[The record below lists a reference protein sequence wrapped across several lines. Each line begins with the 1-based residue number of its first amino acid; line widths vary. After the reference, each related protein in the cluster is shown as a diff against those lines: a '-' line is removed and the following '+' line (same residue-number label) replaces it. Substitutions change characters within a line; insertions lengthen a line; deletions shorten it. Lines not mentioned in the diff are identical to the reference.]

1 MSQGGPAEHILA
13 AFLNNLAV
21 RIPDPG
27 MKAERAARSQLDSSA
42 WSAGNCSAAPRH
54 DTAAGIEDSA
64 HHDMAA
70 GIVAAAVAA
79 AQTDRDSA
87 GTEAAPSS
95 CVARAARGG
104 WRAAPPPGAR
114 TGTTPE

>member
-1 MSQGGPAEHILA
+1 MEHILA

-27 MKAERAARSQLDSSA
+27 MKAERAARSQPDSSA
-42 WSAGNCSAAPRH
+42 WLAGNCSAAPRH

-64 HHDMAA
+64 PHDMAA

-79 AQTDRDSA
+79 AQTDHDSA
-87 GTEAAPSS
+87 GTEAAPAS
-95 CVARAARGG
+95 CVVRARGG
-104 WRAAPPPGAR
+104 WCAAQPTGAWAGS
-114 TGTTPE
+114 TSE